1 MNVSFLESEHFF
13 TSPSSSSSCQG
24 ELINAKQDWEYWSGF
39 TDSSVKNAGGDNEQ
53 MVSQTLDNIIQPHVT
68 VDTETELMRDQ
79 GEIENDEHVETKTVE
94 KSAETGEQMEA
105 TGEVSNEQ
113 PFHAVT
119 VPQSVQSPENIHEV
133 QVLNS
138 SQNISAGYNVPFRR
152 NRGQPP
158 KRYSHDHGMIKSK
171 SPIANHVSTQK
182 LSEPLKALAHKLSAE
197 DIPNTVNEA
206 LNNPKWIQAIEEEME
221 ALQKNNTWKLVPLPE
236 GKKIVGC
243 RWVFSVKH
251 KADGSVER
259 YKARLVAKGYTQIYG
274 IDYQETF
281 SLVAKLNTV

>member
-1 MNVSFLESEHFF
+1 M
-13 TSPSSSSSCQG
+13 
-24 ELINAKQDWEYWSGF
+24 
-39 TDSSVKNAGGDNEQ
+39 KNAGGDDEQ
-53 MVSQTLDNIIQPHVT
+53 MVSQTSDNIIQPQVT

-79 GEIENDEHVETKTVE
+79 GEIENDEHVETETVE

-158 KRYSHDHGMIKSK
+158 K
-171 SPIANHVSTQK
+171 
-182 LSEPLKALAHKLSAE
+182 
-197 DIPNTVNEA
+197 
-206 LNNPKWIQAIEEEME
+206 
-221 ALQKNNTWKLVPLPE
+221 
-236 GKKIVGC
+236 
-243 RWVFSVKH
+243 
-251 KADGSVER
+251 
-259 YKARLVAKGYTQIYG
+259 
-274 IDYQETF
+274 
-281 SLVAKLNTV
+281 